1 MNGGL
6 MKRTLGVTGQ
16 VLLTL
21 GALLGTAC
29 LIMAVLGAAYDVK
42 PLIFRSG
49 SMAPA
54 IPAGGLALAK
64 PVDAAALKA
73 GDIVSVRSEGTRIT
87 HRIKAVELDGKT
99 AVLTLKGDA
108 NEVQDAHPYRVES
121 ADRVFFAVPLA
132 GYALSYASG
141 PVGVFVT
148 GLLAAVL
155 VWLIFRPSG
164 GGSGGGARRA
174 PGRRRVG
181 AGIVVVIA
189 AVAVSVPIMNPAATW
204 AAFSDAGTVDGSSL
218 AAHTVQ
224 RPSSVGCGTSGDDAT
239 FSWTEV
245 DPRYDYEIQL
255 WRDVTTDVLVSTNQ
269 VTGSAVSRVF
279 DKDDDFGLSGSLI
292 GSNQTHH
299 FYVTVRSWL
308 SNTSAPN
315 RWQSSDVRQSTERVR
330 IQITCTIILICTVQN
345 PTCVA

>member
-1 MNGGL
+1 MSETL
-6 MKRTLGVTGQ
+6 VKRTLRMSGQ

-29 LIMAVLGAAYDVK
+29 LVMAVVGATYDVK

-64 PVDAAALKA
+64 PVDAPALKA
-73 GDIVSVRSEGTRIT
+73 GDVVSVRSEGTRIT
-87 HRIKAVELDGKT
+87 HRIKTVELDGDM

-121 ADRVFFAVPLA
+121 ADRVFFDVPVA
-132 GYALSYASG
+132 GYVLSYASG
-141 PVGVFVT
+141 PVGVFAT
-148 GLLAAVL
+148 GVIAALLVS
-155 VWLIFRPSG
+155 LIFRPG
-164 GGSGGGARRA
+164 QPGGGARRA
-174 PGRRRVG
+174 PRRRRTGTGTAVL
-181 AGIVVVIA
+181 IA
-189 AVAVSVPIMNPAATW
+189 VLAVAVPVMNPAATW
-204 AAFSDAGTVDGSSL
+204 AAFSDSGTANGSSL

-224 RPSSVGCGTSGDDAT
+224 RPASVSCSTSGSNAT
-239 FSWTEV
+239 FSWTEA
-245 DPRYDYEIQL
+245 DPRYDYEVVL

-279 DKDDDFGLSGSLI
+279 NNEDDFGLSGGLI

-308 SNTSAPN
+308 SGTSAPN
-315 RWQSSDVRQSTERVR
+315 RWESSDVRQSTQRVR

>member
-1 MNGGL
+1 
-6 MKRTLGVTGQ
+6 MKRAVAISGQ

-21 GALLGTAC
+21 GALLGAAC
-29 LIMAVLGAAYDVK
+29 LVMAVLGATYDVK

-64 PVDAAALKA
+64 PVDAAQLKT
-73 GDIVSVRSEGTRIT
+73 GDIVSVKSEGTRIT
-87 HRIKAVELDGKT
+87 HRIKVVQLEGDT

-108 NEVQDAHPYRVES
+108 NEVQDAHPYRVKS
-121 ADRVFFAVPLA
+121 ADRVFFAVPVA
-132 GYALSYASG
+132 GYVLSYASG

-148 GLLAAVL
+148 GVLAAVL
-155 VWLIFRPSG
+155 VWLIFRPARPR
-164 GGSGGGARRA
+164 GGARRA
-174 PGRRRVG
+174 PRPRR
-181 AGIVVVIA
+181 AGTATVVLVA
-189 AVAVSVPIMNPAATW
+189 ATAVSVPIVDPTPTW
-204 AAFSDAGTVDGSSL
+204 AAFSDAGTANGSSL
-218 AAHTVQ
+218 ASHTVQ
-224 RPSSVGCGTSGDDAT
+224 RPDSVGCGTSGSNAT

-279 DKDDDFGLSGSLI
+279 NKDDDFGLSGGLI

-315 RWQSSDVRQSTERVR
+315 RWQSSDVRQSTQRVR
-330 IQITCTIILICTVQN
+330 IQISCTIILICTVQN
-345 PTCVA
+345 PTCVT